1 VNAAAR
7 VVACGQEVSERRR
20 DEQTTEEDVMTEQ
33 TDETIAETTE
43 DPPTLTER
51 FEEALVYAARLH
63 RTQRRKGSE
72 VPYVSHL
79 LAVAS
84 LVLEAGGDED
94 EAIAALLHDAVED
107 QGGKPVLEEIQ
118 RRFGTKVAGIVAEC
132 TDTDEVPKPPWRK
145 RKEEYLARL
154 PEASPEA
161 LRVSCADKLHN
172 LRSVLADYRKIG
184 ERVFDRF
191 STPRDE
197 TLWYFRS
204 LVGVYTA
211 RGAGALAEELRR
223 VLRDLEGLVTPR
235 A

>member
-1 VNAAAR
+1 MDPFPRAR
-7 VVACGQEVSERRR
+7 AILYRQSVEARMS
-20 DEQTTEEDVMTEQ
+20 DEEPLVT
-33 TDETIAETTE
+33 
-43 DPPTLTER
+43 PR
-51 FEEALVYAARLH
+51 FREALDYASVLHAR
-63 RTQRRKGSE
+63 QARKGTRI
-72 VPYVSHL
+72 PYVSHL
-79 LAVAS
+79 LAVCG
-84 LVLEAGGDED
+84 LVLEDGGDED

-191 STPRDE
+191 SAPRDE